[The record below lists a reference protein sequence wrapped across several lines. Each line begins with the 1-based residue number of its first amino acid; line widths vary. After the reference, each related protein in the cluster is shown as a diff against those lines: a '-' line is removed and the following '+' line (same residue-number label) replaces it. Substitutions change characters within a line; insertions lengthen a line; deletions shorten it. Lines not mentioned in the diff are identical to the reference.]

1 MEQSLR
7 AALASYEAK
16 GDLIRIGKPVDW
28 NFEAAAYLWKYRHG
42 PAVVFD
48 HIEGY
53 EVPIVGNLL
62 NRREK
67 LGHAFGLEERE
78 VQPFLVEAL
87 DRPIPPEI
95 VSDGACQEV
104 VTERP
109 DICRDLPVPVIS
121 EHDGGRY
128 ISAGVFIAKHPD
140 SGRRNV
146 SICRIQVLGPDRIAC
161 YMAPTH
167 LYGFLQRYRELGR
180 KMEVAI
186 VVGNHP
192 AIMVASQMLVPD
204 DELDIAGGM
213 FREPV
218 RLVRCKT
225 VDLEVPAEAEIVLEG
240 VIDPDET
247 HMEGPFGEFPGTYSP
262 ARNNPL
268 VRINAMTTRERPM
281 FQMIVGSNHPEH
293 LWTGAIARE
302 ATLFRSVRAV
312 VPTVKGV
319 SLTEGG
325 VCRFHAV
332 IAIGKRTEGE
342 GKLAAL
348 AAMASQD
355 LLKHITVV
363 DDDIDYFD
371 ATEVEWAIATR
382 MRAAK
387 DVQVIHDVKSNPV
400 DPMAVD
406 RTISKLIIDATLR
419 MDERDGAYGQRA
431 GVPAAVLRRVMAEDD
446 A

>member
-1 MEQSLR
+1 MDQSMR
-7 AALASYEAK
+7 AALDSYEAK
-16 GDLIRIGKPVDW
+16 GDLLQIDRPVDW
-28 NFEAAAYLWKYRHG
+28 NFEVAAYLWKYRNG
-42 PAVVFD
+42 PALVF
-48 HIEGY
+48 ERVKGY

-62 NRREK
+62 NCRAK
-67 LGHAFGLEERE
+67 LGHSFGLEERE

-87 DRPIPPEI
+87 DNPIPPEV
-95 VSDGACQEV
+95 VSCGACQEV
-104 VTERP
+104 VIEQA
-109 DICRDLPVPVIS
+109 DILRDLPVPVIS

-167 LYGFLQRYRELGR
+167 LYGFLQRHRELGSR
-180 KMEVAI
+180 MEVAI

-204 DELDIAGGM
+204 DELGIAGGM
-213 FREPV
+213 FGEPV
-218 RLVRCKT
+218 RLVRCKS
-225 VDLEVPAEAEIVLEG
+225 VDLEVPADAEIVLEG
-240 VIDPDET
+240 VIDPGET
-247 HMEGPFGEFPGTYSP
+247 HLEGPFGEFPGTYSP

-268 VRINAMTTRERPM
+268 VRINLMTTRERPL

-332 IAIGKRTEGE
+332 VAIAKRTEGE

-348 AAMASQD
+348 AALTSQD

-371 ATEVEWAIATR
+371 STEVEWAVATR
-382 MRAAK
+382 MRAES
-387 DVQVIHDVKSNPV
+387 DIQIIRDVKSNPV
-400 DPMAVD
+400 DPMSVD
-406 RTISKLIIDATLR
+406 RTISKVIIDATLR
-419 MDERDGAYGQRA
+419 TDERAAAYGQRA
-431 GVPAAVLRRVMAEDD
+431 GVPESVMKRVISEDEP
-446 A
+446 